1 MMETIDT
8 SDGTHKNS
16 TTDESIRK
24 GETDK
29 LETTNELVTTNL
41 KQEPGNMDVHS
52 HHPHHAP
59 GKKFSHYLYEFLM
72 LFLAVFCG
80 FLAEYNLEHVIEHQ
94 KGTQYLHSLQEDIQ
108 VDTAKLSIIITEFEQ
123 KRSGLDSLLRAIQ
136 GVSDLYNSNGL
147 YNYVKYT
154 TDYPDF
160 IYTDRTMQQ
169 LKNAGGLRMIDDKET
184 TNRIV
189 MYDASIRRLLLTEQ
203 LELNPNQQS
212 VKPLT
217 ISIFDFSRIP
227 DFENKFLSG
236 RFDNNIPLLT
246 NDKKL
251 LKQYYNEIWIMKRK
265 VGQHARNLAEA
276 KIAAVQLLR
285 FLKENY

>member
-1 MMETIDT
+1 MVDKEEIKETNNNDIA
-8 SDGTHKNS
+8 
-16 TTDESIRK
+16 TTK
-24 GETDK
+24 Q
-29 LETTNELVTTNL
+29 
-41 KQEPGNMDVHS
+41 KQEPGNMDVPA
-52 HHPHHAP
+52 HHLHHAR
-59 GKKFSHYLYEFLM
+59 GKKFWQYLYEFLM

-80 FLAEYNLEHVIEHQ
+80 FLAEYKLEHVIEHQ
-94 KGTQYLHSLQEDIQ
+94 KGVQYIHSLQEDIQ
-108 VDTAKLSIIITEFEQ
+108 MDTAKLSVIVTEFEQ
-123 KRSGLDSLLRAIQ
+123 KQSGLDSLLRAIQ
-136 GVSDLYNSNGL
+136 GVSDLSNSNGL

-184 TNRIV
+184 TNRII
-189 MYDASIRRLLLTEQ
+189 MYDASIRRLLLTEE

-217 ISIFDFSRIP
+217 IAIFDFSSIP
-227 DFENKFLSG
+227 DFDSKFLSG
-236 RFDNNIPLLT
+236 RFDNNLPLLT

-265 VGQHARNLAEA
+265 VKQHTRNLGAA
-276 KIAAVQLLR
+276 KITAEQLLH
-285 FLKENY
+285 FLKEKY